1 MGEAT
6 TRPWKD
12 PDVVLVIDPLHKAG
26 EPGWVA
32 GAQPGPAEWALPFES
47 AIPAEVRAYILAK
60 LGPRLGDLVW
70 DVGAGSGSVA
80 VECARLGAAA
90 IAVDRDPAAG
100 ELIDQNATT
109 HGVDVAV
116 VTGAAPEVLA
126 ELPDPDAVFV
136 GGGGPGVL
144 TACAQRRPAR
154 LVTAIAAV
162 DRIAPALAVLRTAGL
177 RADGVQ
183 LRADRLTPLPDGS
196 HRLAATNP
204 VVVLWGEAL

>member
-1 MGEAT
+1 MIT
-6 TRPWKD
+6 K
-12 PDVVLVIDPLHKAG
+12 
-26 EPGWVA
+26 
-32 GAQPGPAEWALPFES
+32 
-47 AIPAEVRAYILAK
+47 AEVRALVLAR
-60 LGPRLGDLVW
+60 LGPRVGDLVW
-70 DVGAGSGSVA
+70 DIGAGSGSVA

-100 ELIDQNATT
+100 ELIDHNATM
-109 HGVDVAV
+109 HGVDLAV
-116 VTGAAPEVLA
+116 VTGAAPDVLA
-126 ELPDPDAVFV
+126 QLPDPDAVFV
-136 GGGGPGVL
+136 GGGGPAVL

-162 DRIAPALAVLRTAGL
+162 DRIAPALAVLRAAGL
-177 RADGVQ
+177 RTDGVQ